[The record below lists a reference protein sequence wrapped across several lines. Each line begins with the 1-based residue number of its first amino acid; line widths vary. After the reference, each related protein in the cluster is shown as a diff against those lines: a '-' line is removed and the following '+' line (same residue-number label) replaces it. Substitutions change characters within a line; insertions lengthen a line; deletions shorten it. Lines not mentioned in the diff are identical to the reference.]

1 MGRKIYETQ
10 ADLNKEKNIK
20 KELEKK
26 WSCNLIKLPIRYCL
40 DYVAL
45 RNKRVVAFIEI
56 KHRTNK
62 IHAYPTYMLSLAK
75 VQAAKRLAEDVRV
88 PSFLVVQWADV
99 LGATNLAT
107 CKFSIEMGGRTDRK
121 DSQDIEPV
129 AHIDLGEFN
138 KYRGER

>member
-1 MGRKIYETQ
+1 MSRTIYETQ
-10 ADLNKEKNIK
+10 SDLNREENLK

-40 DYVAL
+40 DYAAL
-45 RNKRVVAFIEI
+45 RNKKIVAFIEI

-88 PSFLVVQWADV
+88 PPFLVVQWVDA
-99 LGATNLAT
+99 LGTTNLAN
-107 CKFSIEMGGRTDRK
+107 CKFSLEMGGRTDRK
-121 DSQDIEPV
+121 DSQDVEPV
-129 AHIDLGEFN
+129 AHINLAEFN
-138 KYRGER
+138 KFI